1 MAQPEE
7 DQLLPID
14 EQGHATLSRSSMATP
29 TSARPF
35 TQEESALSGLRIVLG
50 TSELAELATLRAR
63 VLALEGVEAR
73 LVAAREMCGMVG
85 VQPGD
90 LLEHHTLDSNQG
102 GYWGPDTFKYVGAA
116 DGATRTPVGWHV
128 FRWLEDVGWRPV
140 RGICADGPG
149 SHAGLNGGMRDAINA
164 WPKTDHYNYRAD
176 GTFDDHELALPPGAC
191 WAFRRPEEE
200 EQMDDSD
207 ELE

>member
-7 DQLLPID
+7 TS
-14 EQGHATLSRSSMATP
+14 ARASMATP

-102 GYWGPDTFKYVGAA
+102 CYWDVDTFKYVGAA

-128 FRWLEDVGWRPV
+128 FRWLEECGG

-149 SHAGLNGGMRDAINA
+149 SHAGLNGGMRDVCNA
-164 WPKTDHYNYRAD
+164 WPKTDYYNYRAD